1 MTTNDANE
9 RKPIVEFGRRRGGE
23 RPRLPAP
30 GRRVLIFVI
39 SMAACG
45 FITWWLWARFRIRFY
60 FIFNPFIGIGGP
72 LLGRLRRNTG
82 TGLTPNHFI
91 LPAILEELRRASVP

>member
-9 RKPIVEFGRRRGGE
+9 RKTLIEFGKRRGGE

-30 GRRVLIFVI
+30 GRGVLIFVI

-45 FITWWLWARFRIRFY
+45 FLTWWLWARFRIRFY
-60 FIFNPFIGIGGP
+60 FVFIPIIGLGGP
-72 LLGRLRRNTG
+72 LLGRLRRRG
-82 TGLTPNHFI
+82 DEGGDH
-91 LPAILEELRRASVP
+91 EGRAP